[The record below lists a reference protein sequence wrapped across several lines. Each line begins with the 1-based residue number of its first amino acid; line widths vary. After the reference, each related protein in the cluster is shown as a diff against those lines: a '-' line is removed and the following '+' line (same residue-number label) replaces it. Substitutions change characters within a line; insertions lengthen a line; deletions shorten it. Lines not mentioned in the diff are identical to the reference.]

1 MRAYELAR
9 ELGVESKEVLARAAE
24 LGITISSASSGLD
37 EETVAFIRLAFEESA
52 TAGKAAAETAPEA
65 APAAAP
71 PPAPPPPP
79 PPPPVEAPPP
89 PLAQARPAPAAEAP
103 AAPARRPAPARTA
116 GTVRRPPVVTVMGHV
131 DHRKTKLLDHMRR
144 SNVVAEEAGGI
155 T

>member
-71 PPAPPPPP
+71 PPPPEQRGGRGSGRHHPAHRRLSGAP
-79 PPPPVEAPPP
+79 
-89 PLAQARPAPAAEAP
+89 
-103 AAPARRPAPARTA
+103 
-116 GTVRRPPVVTVMGHV
+116 RRPPDHLCRHPGARGFHRAASARGRGHR
-131 DHRKTKLLDHMRR
+131 HRR
-144 SNVVAEEAGGI
+144 AGGGGVRRGGAA
-155 T
+155 